1 MLFIY
6 VSLKYMNFIV
16 FSFKMKKNTLITVLF
31 FLCIHTCCAQ
41 YIIIGS
47 VTDEQQNP
55 LQGVTITIGKNLATT
70 LSDSAGNYNFS
81 FSSVHVSLTFTHI
94 GYEPVMIDIKEGEI
108 RAVTLLRSN
117 IFLSETV
124 VNAFERNSNVRNI
137 PAAVTVLTRASL
149 QRYGNESFVPAINT
163 VPGVKMDERSPG
175 SYRLSIRGNL
185 LRSTF
190 GVRNVKVYWNGI
202 PLTDANGNTYFN
214 ELAMSNTGKIEI
226 IKGPSGSL
234 YGAGTGGVVLLKSNL
249 DPEEGKRITFQ
260 ATGGSFGLFSSN
272 ASYNRAD
279 KNFASS
285 LSFSHQQS
293 DGYRKHT
300 KLRRDVANYTGTF
313 FISPKQSISANIF
326 YNDLYYQTPGALTQA
341 ELIKDPRQAR
351 PAAGIFPG
359 AQTNK
364 AALFLKTGYA
374 GISNEYRINDSW
386 TNTTSLYLSNTNS
399 KGPTIRNYERKTE
412 QGIGMRSVT
421 KYQLKI
427 FTATFGAEYQYS
439 FTNTSTF
446 GNRLGQIDTLQYHDE
461 IDARLF
467 NIFLQTDISLFED
480 LILNAGISYNNFYY
494 GYARLSQ
501 LPFVK
506 ENSNFKP
513 QLIPRVSLLK
523 KIMKRYSVYAA
534 VSKGY
539 SPPSIDEV
547 HAGDGKFNKQLHAE
561 TAMNYEA
568 GVKGDIIKN
577 KLFADISY
585 YVFGLSN
592 TIVNRRD
599 ASGGDYFVNAGKTRQ
614 RGFEA
619 AVNYR
624 AVNNNNKFVR
634 KVNVWISYTNLHAR
648 FVNYQQG
655 TLKYDGNKLTGTSPN
670 IFVTGAD
677 LNTSV
682 GLYTNLTYSY
692 TDKIPLNDVNSFYAS
707 AYNLFFARL
716 GYKVNFNKSI
726 AADIFFAYNKSFN
739 NPYSL
744 GNDLNAAANRF
755 YNPSAPQSLSGGVN
769 LTFNLQ

>member
-1 MLFIY
+1 
-6 VSLKYMNFIV
+6 
-16 FSFKMKKNTLITVLF
+16 MKKNILITVLF

-41 YIIIGS
+41 YTIKGKVI
-47 VTDEQQNP
+47 DEQQNP
-55 LQGVTITIGKNLATT
+55 LQGVSITIEKNLAATF
-70 LSDSAGNYNFS
+70 SDSAGNYTLS
-81 FSSVHVSLTFTHI
+81 FSSVNAILTFTHI
-94 GYEPVMIDIKEGEI
+94 GYQPVMMKIKEGNVHT
-108 RAVTLLRSN
+108 VTLFRSN

-124 VNAFERNSNVRNI
+124 VNAFERNSNIRNI
-137 PAAVTVLTRASL
+137 PAAVSVLTKAML
-149 QRYGNESFVPAINT
+149 NRYGNESFVPAINT

-214 ELAMSNTGKIEI
+214 ELALSNTGKIEI

-234 YGAGTGGVVLLKSNL
+234 YGAGTGGVVLMKSNI
-249 DPEEGKRITFQ
+249 DPEEGKRINFQ
-260 ATGGSFGLFSSN
+260 ITGGSFGLFSTNVSYSQANKNSN
-272 ASYNRAD
+272 
-279 KNFASS
+279 SS
-285 LSFSHQQS
+285 LSFVHQQS

-300 KLRRDVANYTGTF
+300 YMRRDVANYTGTF

-359 AQTNK
+359 AETNK

-374 GISNEYRINDSW
+374 GISNEYRFNNYW
-386 TNTTSLYLSNTNS
+386 TNTTSLYLSNTIS

-494 GYARLSQ
+494 GYARLNK

-506 ENSNFKP
+506 ESSNFKP
-513 QLIPRVSLLK
+513 QLVPRVSILK
-523 KIMKRYSVYAA
+523 KILKRYSVYAA
-534 VSKGY
+534 ASKGY

-547 HAGDGKFNKQLHAE
+547 HAGDGKFNKQLNAE

-568 GVKGDIIKN
+568 GVKGDIIPN

-585 YVFGLSN
+585 YVFGLTN
-592 TIVNRRD
+592 TIVNRKD

-614 RGFEA
+614 QGFEA
-619 AVNYR
+619 AVNYY
-624 AVNNNNKFVR
+624 AVNNNKKFIR
-634 KVNVWISYTNLHAR
+634 KVNVWINYTNIHAR
-648 FVNYQQG
+648 FINYKQG
-655 TLKYDGNKLTGTSPN
+655 ILNYDGNKLTGTSPN
-670 IFVTGAD
+670 VFAAGAD
-677 LNTSV
+677 LNTST
-682 GLYTNLTYSY
+682 GIYTNLTYSY
-692 TDKIPLNDVNSFYAS
+692 TDKIPLNDANSFYTS
-707 AYNLFFARL
+707 AYNLFYARL

-726 AADIFFAYNKSFN
+726 AADIFFACNKSFN
-739 NPYSL
+739 TPYSL
-744 GNDLNAAANRF
+744 GNDLNAAGNRF
-755 YNPSAPQSLSGGVN
+755 YNPSAPQSISGGVN
-769 LTFNLQ
+769 LKFNLK

>member
-1 MLFIY
+1 
-6 VSLKYMNFIV
+6 
-16 FSFKMKKNTLITVLF
+16 MKKNIFITVLF

-41 YIIIGS
+41 YTIKGK

-55 LQGVTITIGKNLATT
+55 LQGVSINIEKKLAATF
-70 LSDSAGNYNFS
+70 SDSAGNYTLS
-81 FSSVHVSLTFTHI
+81 YSSVNAILTFTHI
-94 GYEPVMIDIKEGEI
+94 GYQPVILKIKEGNVQT
-108 RAVTLLRSN
+108 VTLLRSN

-124 VNAFERNSNVRNI
+124 VNAFERNSNIRNI
-137 PAAVTVLTRASL
+137 PAAVTVLTKAML
-149 QRYGNESFVPAINT
+149 NRYGNESFVPAINT

-234 YGAGTGGVVLLKSNL
+234 YGAGTGGVVLMKSNI
-249 DPEEGKRITFQ
+249 DQEEGKRINFQ
-260 ATGGSFGLFSSN
+260 ITGGSFGLFSTNVSYSQANKNSN
-272 ASYNRAD
+272 
-279 KNFASS
+279 SS
-285 LSFSHQQS
+285 LSFVHQQS

-300 KLRRDVANYTGTF
+300 YMRRDVANYTGTF

-359 AQTNK
+359 AETNK

-374 GISNEYRINDSW
+374 GISNEYRFNNNW
-386 TNTTSLYLSNTNS
+386 TNTTSLYLSNTIS

-506 ENSNFKP
+506 ESSNFKP
-513 QLIPRVSLLK
+513 QLVPRVSMLK
-523 KIMKRYSVYAA
+523 KILKRYSVYAA
-534 VSKGY
+534 ASKGY

-547 HAGDGKFNKQLHAE
+547 HAGDGKFNKQLNAE

-568 GVKGDIIKN
+568 GVKGDIIPN

-585 YVFGLSN
+585 YVFGLTN
-592 TIVNRRD
+592 TIVNRKD

-614 RGFEA
+614 QGFEA
-619 AVNYR
+619 AVNYY
-624 AVNNNNKFVR
+624 AVNNNKKFIR
-634 KVNVWISYTNLHAR
+634 KVNVWINYTNIHAR
-648 FVNYQQG
+648 FINYKQG
-655 TLKYDGNKLTGTSPN
+655 ILNYDGNKLTGTSPN
-670 IFVTGAD
+670 VFAAGAD
-677 LNTSV
+677 LNTST
-682 GLYTNLTYSY
+682 GIYTNLTYSY
-692 TDKIPLNDVNSFYAS
+692 TDKIPLNDANTFYTS
-707 AYNLFFARL
+707 AYNLFYARL

-726 AADIFFAYNKSFN
+726 AADIFFACNKSFN
-739 NPYSL
+739 TPYSL
-744 GNDLNAAANRF
+744 GNDLNAAGNRF
-755 YNPSAPQSLSGGVN
+755 YNPSAPQSISGGVN
-769 LTFNLQ
+769 LKFNLK

>member
-1 MLFIY
+1 
-6 VSLKYMNFIV
+6 
-16 FSFKMKKNTLITVLF
+16 MKKNIFITVLF

-41 YIIIGS
+41 YTIKGK

-55 LQGVTITIGKNLATT
+55 LQGVSINIEKKLAATF
-70 LSDSAGNYNFS
+70 SDSAGNYTLS
-81 FSSVHVSLTFTHI
+81 YSSVNAILTFTHI
-94 GYEPVMIDIKEGEI
+94 GYQPVILKIKEGNVQT
-108 RAVTLLRSN
+108 VTLLRSN

-124 VNAFERNSNVRNI
+124 VNAFERNSNIRNI
-137 PAAVTVLTRASL
+137 PAAVTVLTKAML
-149 QRYGNESFVPAINT
+149 NRYGNESFVPAINT

-234 YGAGTGGVVLLKSNL
+234 YGAGTGGVVLMKSNI
-249 DPEEGKRITFQ
+249 DQEEGKRINFQ
-260 ATGGSFGLFSSN
+260 ITGGSFGLFSTNVSYSQANKNSN
-272 ASYNRAD
+272 
-279 KNFASS
+279 SS
-285 LSFSHQQS
+285 LSFVHQQS

-300 KLRRDVANYTGTF
+300 YMRRDVANYTGTF

-359 AQTNK
+359 AETNK

-374 GISNEYRINDSW
+374 GISNEYRFNNNW
-386 TNTTSLYLSNTNS
+386 TNTTSLYLSNTIS

-494 GYARLSQ
+494 GYARLNM

-506 ENSNFKP
+506 ESSNFKP
-513 QLIPRVSLLK
+513 QLVPRVSMLK
-523 KIMKRYSVYAA
+523 KILKRYSVYAA
-534 VSKGY
+534 ASKGY

-547 HAGDGKFNKQLHAE
+547 HAGDGKFNKQLNAE

-568 GVKGDIIKN
+568 GVKGDIIPN

-585 YVFGLSN
+585 YVFGLTN
-592 TIVNRRD
+592 TIVNRKD

-614 RGFEA
+614 QGFEA
-619 AVNYR
+619 AVNYY
-624 AVNNNNKFVR
+624 AVNNNKKFIR
-634 KVNVWISYTNLHAR
+634 KVNVWINYTNIHAR
-648 FVNYQQG
+648 FINYKQG
-655 TLKYDGNKLTGTSPN
+655 ILNYDGNKLTGTSPN
-670 IFVTGAD
+670 VFAAGAD
-677 LNTSV
+677 LNTST
-682 GLYTNLTYSY
+682 GIYTNLTYSY
-692 TDKIPLNDVNSFYAS
+692 TDKIPLNDANTFYTS
-707 AYNLFFARL
+707 AYNLFYARL

-726 AADIFFAYNKSFN
+726 AADIFFACNKSFN
-739 NPYSL
+739 TPYSL
-744 GNDLNAAANRF
+744 GNDLNAAGNRF
-755 YNPSAPQSLSGGVN
+755 YNPSAPQSISGGVN
-769 LTFNLQ
+769 LKFNLK